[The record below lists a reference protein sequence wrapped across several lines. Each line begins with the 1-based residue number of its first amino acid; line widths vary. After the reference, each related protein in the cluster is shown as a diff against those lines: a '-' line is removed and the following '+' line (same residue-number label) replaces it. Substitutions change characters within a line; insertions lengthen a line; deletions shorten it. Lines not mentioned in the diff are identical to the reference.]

1 MRGELVGDEVRNPIE
16 PCVHDIL
23 DVERYKMNKLTG
35 LPVTCLSVF
44 KHPRSAAL
52 MLAVG
57 LVSVPAHATFMTF
70 SDRGAFDAAAPGLP
84 IEDFSNTRVAVN
96 SFSACATV
104 LDSAT
109 DDACFAPGGILPGL
123 SLTAAAEIPMF
134 TVTPLKLGLPSASVG
149 AFFFVANTNIHLVSA
164 TAVGFDIF
172 APLIGGNLDIFFFG
186 SEGPLGMSSVNV
198 ATGSTA
204 FFGVVADEEIV
215 KLILSDDPDDDL
227 FAVSELVSNVA
238 FGWPS
243 STVPEPSTLLL
254 MGIGLAGLGFARR
267 RKLTV

>member
-1 MRGELVGDEVRNPIE
+1 MHDILVGDEVRNPIE

-84 IEDFSNTRVAVN
+84 IEDFSNTLVAANLIVGC
-96 SFSACATV
+96 SPV

-109 DDACFAPGGILPGL
+109 DDACFAPDGILPGL
-123 SLTAAAEIPMF
+123 SLTADPGIMV
-134 TVTPLKLGLPSASVG
+134 TVTPPALGLPSVSVG
-149 AFFFVANTNIHLVSA
+149 ADFFVANNAHDA
-164 TAVGFDIF
+164 KWQAW
-172 APLIGGNLDIFFFG
+172 
-186 SEGPLGMSSVNV
+186 EKLG
-198 ATGSTA
+198 
-204 FFGVVADEEIV
+204 
-215 KLILSDDPDDDL
+215 
-227 FAVSELVSNVA
+227 ELAQRCVD
-238 FGWPS
+238 
-243 STVPEPSTLLL
+243 
-254 MGIGLAGLGFARR
+254 
-267 RKLTV
+267 

>member
-1 MRGELVGDEVRNPIE
+1 
-16 PCVHDIL
+16 
-23 DVERYKMNKLTG
+23 MNKLTG

-84 IEDFSNTRVAVN
+84 IEHFSNTLIAVD
-96 SFSACATV
+96 SIVGCSPV
-104 LDSAT
+104 LNSAT
-109 DDACFAPGGILPGL
+109 NDACFAPDGILPGL
-123 SLTAAAEIPMF
+123 SLTADPGIMV
-134 TVTPLKLGLPSASVG
+134 TVTPPALGLPSVSVG
-149 AFFFVANTNIHLVSA
+149 ANFSVANTIIDLASA

-172 APLIGGNLDIFFFG
+172 APRTGGDLDIFFFG
-186 SEGPLGMSSVNV
+186 SEGLLGMSSVNV

-204 FFGVVADEEIV
+204 FFGVVADEEIMQ
-215 KLILSDDPDDDL
+215 LTLSDDPNS
-227 FAVSELVSNVA
+227 VSELVSNVA

-243 STVPEPSTLLL
+243 TTVPEPSTLLL

>member
-1 MRGELVGDEVRNPIE
+1 
-16 PCVHDIL
+16 
-23 DVERYKMNKLTG
+23 MNKLTG

-84 IEDFSNTRVAVN
+84 IEDFSNTRVAAGA
-96 SFSACATV
+96 FSACATV

-109 DDACFAPGGILPGL
+109 DDACFASGGILPGL
-123 SLTAAAEIPMF
+123 SLTSDAGGMV
-134 TVTPLKLGLPSASVG
+134 TVTPPVPGLPSVSVG
-149 AFFFVANTNIHLVSA
+149 ADFFVANTIIDLASA

-172 APLIGGNLDIFFFG
+172 APRAGGDLDISFFG
-186 SEGPLGMSSVNV
+186 SGGLLGMSSVNV

-215 KLILSDDPDDDL
+215 QLILSNNPH
-227 FAVSELVSNVA
+227 AVSELVSNVA

-243 STVPEPSTLLL
+243 TTVPEPSTLLL